1 VPRSEVDRWRQ
12 GPVARPVSGQTRTA
26 IPELED
32 PQKNQLLAMSLL
44 REFQDGSLQG
54 WDQLQELWDRESN
67 WRTDAANPRSS
78 ARGIPQAMTSLNPET
93 QTPEWLSDPRLQI
106 AWGLNYIMQRYGS
119 IEKALEHHDE
129 KGWY

>member
-1 VPRSEVDRWRQ
+1 
-12 GPVARPVSGQTRTA
+12 VARPVSGQTRPA

-54 WDQLQELWDRESN
+54 WDQLRELWDRESN
-67 WRTDAANPRSS
+67 WKTEAANPRSS